1 MPIGRKYNIN
11 GLNEKQER
19 FCIEYVKTLNA
30 KQAYE
35 KAGYTGKKENV
46 KGVQISRLLAK
57 PEIKNRIQELSNMTA
72 KTEIMNNEQIRERLT
87 QIALQQL
94 DEEVLM
100 SVLKGD
106 RSEIEKHKKKGD
118 LRTAL
123 KALELL
129 GKSSGMFT
137 EQYKIDGGVQVVVKD
152 DLEE

>member
-1 MPIGRKYNIN
+1 MPKGKKYIIN
-11 GLNEKQER
+11 GLNQKQEK
-19 FCIEYVKTLNA
+19 FCVEYVRTCDPLK
-30 KQAYE
+30 AYYS
-35 KAGYTGKKENV
+35 AGYKSKTDVGARI
-46 KGVQISRLLAK
+46 QITKLMNR
-57 PEIKNRIQELSNMTA
+57 PEIQKRIRELNNMVA
-72 KTEIMNNEQIRERLT
+72 KETILNNDEIRERLT

-100 SVLKGD
+100 SVLRGD